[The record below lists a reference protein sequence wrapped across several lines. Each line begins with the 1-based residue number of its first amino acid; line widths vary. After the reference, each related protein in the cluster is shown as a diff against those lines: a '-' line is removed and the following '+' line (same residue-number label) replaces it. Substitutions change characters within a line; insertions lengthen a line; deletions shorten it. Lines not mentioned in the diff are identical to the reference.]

1 MQTGVCSVN
10 FYNSQLYLR
19 VYEHFGFC
27 FQSFN
32 KHMKGRPHQLMM
44 DGLSDKYKLKVD
56 LLRHEMRVS
65 KLRSGTYCRGIRGP
79 GTNQCPE
86 AE

>member
-1 MQTGVCSVN
+1 
-10 FYNSQLYLR
+10 
-19 VYEHFGFC
+19 
-27 FQSFN
+27 
-32 KHMKGRPHQLMM
+32 MKGRPHQLMM

-65 KLRSGTYCRGIRGP
+65 KLCSGTYCQGIRGP